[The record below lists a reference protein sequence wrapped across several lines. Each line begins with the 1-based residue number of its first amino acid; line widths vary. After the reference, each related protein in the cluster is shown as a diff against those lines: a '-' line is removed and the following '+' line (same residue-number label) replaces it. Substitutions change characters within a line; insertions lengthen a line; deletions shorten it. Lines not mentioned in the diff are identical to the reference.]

1 MKTAQALSDS
11 NRQTTSPPLFS
22 GRDLFKLILPLII
35 QQILSVTVGIIDS
48 MMVSYAGEAAV
59 SGVSLVNTLDT
70 LLILVFTSLVSGGSV
85 VVSQALGQKDLSH
98 ARAAVK
104 QLLYAATGI
113 ATLLTVVVILLR
125 HPLLTLLYGS
135 VEADV
140 MHSAEGYFFFVALSF
155 PFLAIDSANAAS
167 FRAMGNSMVSLKVSL
182 LMNVVNIIGNALLIY
197 LFEWGAVGA
206 AVATLFS
213 RLVGAFVMTILI
225 HSKKNVLYIEH
236 LLHYKPDFKVI
247 RSILHIGIPNGIE
260 NGMFQFGKLLTQT
273 LVSTMPTAAIA
284 ANAVTNTLAN
294 IQYMTGSAFSSAMVT
309 VVGRCV
315 GAKEQQ
321 QAKRYSRLMVGLGY
335 LSLAVVA
342 LFTIIFAKPL
352 IAVYDLSA
360 DSSAL
365 AYRLILYHS
374 VFAIIMW
381 PIAFIL
387 PNAFR
392 AASDVHFPLVISM
405 FSMWTFRVA
414 LSYLFSLD
422 SVSIGSFFTLPGLGM
437 GVMGVWFAMFADWAF
452 RTALFLYRYLS
463 GKWLTVKKE

>member
-1 MKTAQALSDS
+1 MLLKSTATPA
-11 NRQTTSPPLFS
+11 QTSTPPLFS
-22 GRDLFKLILPLII
+22 GRDLLKLILPLIL
-35 QQILSVTVGIIDS
+35 QQILSITVGTVDS
-48 MMVSYAGEAAV
+48 MMVSHAGEAAV

-70 LLILVFTSLVSGGSV
+70 LLILVFTSLVSGGAV
-85 VVSQALGQKDLSH
+85 VVSQSLGKKEPEQ

-113 ATLLTVVVILLR
+113 AA
-125 HPLLTLLYGS
+125 LLTLTVLLLRRPLLSLLFGS

-155 PFLAIDSANAAS
+155 PFLAIESANAAS
-167 FRAMGNSMVSLKVSL
+167 FRAMGNSMVSLKVSI
-182 LMNVVNIIGNALLIY
+182 LMNLINIVGNALLIY
-197 LFEWGAVGA
+197 VFSWGAVGA
-206 AVATLFS
+206 AVATLLS
-213 RLVGAFVMTILI
+213 RVVGAAVLTVLI

-236 LLHYKPDFKVI
+236 LFHYRPDFRVI

-294 IQYMTGSAFSSAMVT
+294 IQYMTGSAFSSARVT
-309 VVGRCV
+309 VVGRCI
-315 GAKEQQ
+315 GARERE
-321 QAKRYSRLMVGLGY
+321 QAKRYSRLMVALGY
-335 LSLAVVA
+335 LSLAVVC
-342 LFTIIFAKPL
+342 LITVIFAKPL
-352 IAVYDLSA
+352 IAVYRLPA
-360 DSSAL
+360 ESSAL
-365 AYRLILYHS
+365 AHRLILFHS
-374 VFAIIMW
+374 LFAILMW

-414 LSYLFSLD
+414 LSYLFSLET
-422 SVSIGSFFTLPGLGM
+422 VTVFGLFTFPGLGM
-437 GVMGVWFAMFADWAF
+437 GVMGVWFAMFVDWIF
-452 RTALFLYRYLS
+452 RTALFLWRYLS
-463 GKWLTVKKE
+463 GRWLFVHKT

>member
-1 MKTAQALSDS
+1 MLWKSTPDASTPT
-11 NRQTTSPPLFS
+11 NTPPLFS
-22 GRDLFKLILPLII
+22 GRDLLSLILPLIL
-35 QQILSVTVGIIDS
+35 QQILSITVGTVDS

-59 SGVSLVNTLDT
+59 SGVSLINTLDT
-70 LLILVFTSLVSGGSV
+70 LLILVFTSLVSGGAV
-85 VVSQALGQKDLSH
+85 VVSQALGKKDPEH

-113 ATLLTVVVILLR
+113 AA
-125 HPLLTLLYGS
+125 LLTLTVLLLRRPLLSLLFGT
-135 VEADV
+135 VEEEV
-140 MHSAEGYFFFVALSF
+140 MRSAEGYFFFVALSF
-155 PFLAIDSANAAS
+155 PFLAIESANAAS
-167 FRAMGNSMVSLKVSL
+167 FRAMGNSMVSLKVSI
-182 LMNVVNIIGNALLIY
+182 LMNLVNIVGNAVLIY
-197 LFEWGAVGA
+197 VFEWGAVGA
-206 AVATLFS
+206 AVATLCS
-213 RLVGAFVMTILI
+213 RIVGAVVLTVLI
-225 HSKKNVLYIEH
+225 HSKKNTVYIVH
-236 LLHYKPDFKVI
+236 LFRYKPDWRVI

-309 VVGRCV
+309 VVGRCI
-315 GAKEQQ
+315 GAKERE
-321 QAKRYSRLMVGLGY
+321 QAKRYARLMVGLGY

-342 LFTIIFAKPL
+342 LFTVLFAKPL

-360 DSSAL
+360 ESSML
-365 AYRLILYHS
+365 AHRLILYHS
-374 VFAIIMW
+374 LFAVVMW

-414 LSYLFSLD
+414 LSYLFSLE
-422 SVSIGSFFTLPGLGM
+422 SVTVLGLFTLPGLGL
-437 GVMGVWFAMFADWAF
+437 GVMGVWFAMFADWIF
-452 RTALFLYRYLS
+452 RTVLFLIRYL
-463 GKWLTVKKE
+463 GGRWLTVHAD